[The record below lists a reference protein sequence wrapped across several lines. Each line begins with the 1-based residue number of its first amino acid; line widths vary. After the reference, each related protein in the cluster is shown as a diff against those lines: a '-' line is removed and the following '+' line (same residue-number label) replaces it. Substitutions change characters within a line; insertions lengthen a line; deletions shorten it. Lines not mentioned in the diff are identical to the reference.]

1 MADGFYHSFR
11 NDTAIMKQLGVK
23 HMRLSIAWPRI
34 LPQGTGEVNQA
45 GLAFYNRV
53 VDALLEAGIEPHVTL
68 YHWDLPQ
75 VRPLYNLATALHGF
89 MSPCVGAPRDAVLL
103 GPTAGAAAA
112 LLATALKIYRRLAW
126 EGPPR
131 FWHLG

>member
-1 MADGFYHSFR
+1 MIVHDQHTAKGINSHSNSPGERGERLGAVADGFYHSFR

-34 LPQGTGEVNQA
+34 IPQGTGEVNQA

-75 VRPLYNLATALHGF
+75 VRPPLN
-89 MSPCVGAPRDAVLL
+89 
-103 GPTAGAAAA
+103 PTSSTGSFYS
-112 LLATALKIYRRLAW
+112 II
-126 EGPPR
+126 
-131 FWHLG
+131 